1 MHRTT
6 VNPWTWQD
14 QLGYAQ
20 GVLVR
25 EPHETLYLAGQCSVD
40 ADGAPVHAGDMAAQV
55 NQCLD
60 NLETVLGK
68 AGMSLADVV
77 RLDVYTTDT
86 VAYFGSMPV
95 VNARFAAT
103 GTVPAGGILCQV
115 AGLAM
120 PPLMVELVATASR

>member
-1 MHRTT
+1 MDRTT

-20 GVLVR
+20 GVLVAEATR
-25 EPHETLYLAGQCSVD
+25 TLYLAGQCSVD

-60 NLETVLGK
+60 NMEAVLGK

-86 VAYFGSMPV
+86 GAYFGAIPL
-95 VNARFAAT
+95 VNARFAAVS
-103 GTVPAGGILCQV
+103 TVPAGGILCQV
-115 AGLAM
+115 SGLAM
-120 PPLMVELVATASR
+120 PPLMVELVATAAR